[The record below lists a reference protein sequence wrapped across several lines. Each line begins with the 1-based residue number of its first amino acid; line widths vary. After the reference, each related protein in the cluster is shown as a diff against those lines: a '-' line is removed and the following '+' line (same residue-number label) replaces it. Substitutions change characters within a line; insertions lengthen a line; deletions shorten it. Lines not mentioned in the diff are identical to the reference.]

1 MRERESQQIL
11 LKDNRE
17 SEQNRYSLLTVRDAE
32 HAMFVFSI
40 FAVAIIFGIFSFEL
54 LIRGSGILKSLGIV
68 LGNVSSVLS
77 GSTLL
82 TVFEEG
88 VNLMFFRRAREERA
102 KLKEEKRELEELK
115 EEIQNLQNA
124 PQNEAPASKSESVK
138 ADPKPREQSA
148 RPETK
153 QPLKPVSPKS
163 KN

>member
-1 MRERESQQIL
+1 
-11 LKDNRE
+11 
-17 SEQNRYSLLTVRDAE
+17 
-32 HAMFVFSI
+32 MFVFSI
-40 FAVAIIFGIFSFEL
+40 FAVAIIIGIFSFEL
-54 LIRGSGILKSLGIV
+54 LIRGSGILKSLGVV

-82 TVFEEG
+82 TIFEEG

-124 PQNEAPASKSESVK
+124 SQNEVPASKLESVK
-138 ADPKPREQSA
+138 ADPKPPEHSA
-148 RPETK
+148 RPETEE
-153 QPLKPVSPKS
+153 PSKP